1 MANPK
6 DVHVVPRGDSW
17 ATVRPGNG
25 RASGLFDTQQLGM
38 VVLSDTPALIDRL
51 LLGVEQ
57 ATRTAVA
64 WPNGSPTVASRH
76 NVYIF
81 GISHLKTS

>member
-1 MANPK
+1 MPVGIALANLA
-6 DVHVVPRGDSW
+6 VL
-17 ATVRPGNG
+17 TV
-25 RASGLFDTQQLGM
+25 DQQLGM

>member
-25 RASGLFDTQQLGM
+25 RASGLFDTQQQAINQGRRIAQNDHAEL
-38 VVLSDTPALIDRL
+38 LIH
-51 LLGVEQ
+51 GQ
-57 ATRTAVA
+57 
-64 WPNGSPTVASRH
+64 NGQIRSRDSYGH
-76 NVYIF
+76 DPF
-81 GISHLKTS
+81 PPRDKT